1 MTGESPKPIIGLTMG
16 DAAGIGPELILKAAA
31 DPRVRDR
38 CLPVVF
44 GYPDV
49 IRKAAT
55 LIDNSPAIEAI
66 DNVAAISDANT
77 DELACI
83 TACDDDIVDVPPAEV
98 DSRAGQAAYDCLV
111 AATEAAKRR
120 AIDAIV
126 TAPLNKAALNAAG
139 FQVPGHTEVLAELC
153 GVDRYA
159 MMLFLPSGDCVLSPD
174 GLCVAHVTLHTS
186 IASIPSLLS
195 TQRVREKIDLVDA
208 FLQDIEATQRRI
220 AVCALNPHGGEG
232 GLFGNEE
239 TTVISPAVE
248 AARNDGIDIDGPFP
262 ADTLIRRAVAGE
274 YDGLVAMYH
283 DQGHIAFKLLG
294 FDRAVNVTLGLP
306 IVRTSPSQ
314 GTAFDIA
321 WQGTANPAG
330 MIAAIDVAVRLA
342 ARRG

>member
-1 MTGESPKPIIGLTMG
+1 MTGPSPKPIIGLTMG
-16 DAAGIGPELILKAAA
+16 DAAGIGPELIVKATA
-31 DPRVRDR
+31 DPAVRAR
-38 CLPVVF
+38 CRPVVF
-44 GYPDV
+44 GHPDV
-49 IRKAAT
+49 IRRAT
-55 LIDNSPAIEAI
+55 TLVENPPSIVAVDDVGAIGNE
-66 DNVAAISDANT
+66 NT
-77 DELACI
+77 SELPCI
-83 TACDDDIVDVPPAEV
+83 TACDDDVADVPPAQI
-98 DSRAGQAAYDCLV
+98 DSRAGKAAYDCLI
-111 AATEAAKRR
+111 AAGEAAQLG

-139 FQVPGHTEVLAELC
+139 LQVPGHTEVLAELC

-159 MMLFLPSGDCVLSPD
+159 MMLFLPHGDGVHSPD

-186 IASIPSLLS
+186 IASVPGLLS
-195 TQRVREKIDLVDA
+195 TRRVREKIDLVDA
-208 FLQDIEATQRRI
+208 FLQDIGATQRRI

-239 TTVISPAVE
+239 TTVIAPAVE
-248 AARNDGIDIDGPFP
+248 SARNEGIDVDGPFP

-274 YDGLVAMYH
+274 FDGLVAMYH

-321 WQGTANPAG
+321 WQSTANPAG
-330 MIAAIDVAVRLA
+330 MIAAIDVAVRLVS
-342 ARRG
+342 RRG